1 MAWTGLSAAALWI
14 AVDRGLTR
22 SAARFGA
29 VFLVAVGLH
38 SAWDSFNST
47 WAYVVIAV
55 LGLGLLTVTAH
66 RLGERGEQAPVG
78 GVQTAGAV

>member
-38 SAWDSFNST
+38 TAWDSFNST

-55 LGLGLLTVTAH
+55 LSLGLLTVTAH
-66 RLGERGEQAPVG
+66 RLGERGEPAPVG